1 MVRGLDGGV
10 SRPSARSSATRPGG
24 SVGSSNARPYGLA
37 RREIDAIGQR
47 RPGWVGSC
55 ARDRR
60 RRLLFAYCA
69 SWAGGDEAIAQ
80 IKISAQCI
88 QRTAKAILDSLA
100 MITTGT
106 P

>member
-1 MVRGLDGGV
+1 MGRELRSG
-10 SRPSARSSATRPGG
+10 SAQAVT
-24 SVGSSNARPYGLA
+24 
-37 RREIDAIGQR
+37 
-47 RPGWVGSC
+47 
-55 ARDRR
+55 
-60 RRLLFAYCA
+60 LFAYCA